1 MMMMIIIVQHPETLW
16 RDTPQLSSS
25 LLQICPKGLWLPY
38 NKSRNKQTQHVPQ
51 VQGSIMINQPMQRTF
66 HCPSGFLWLVE
77 GELRLFCN
85 ACTWYRGRMTWW
97 TAVSLIIKHRTK
109 RQETWWLLLE
119 NNDLSTAQTR
129 TQEPKGRFCTDSFP
143 DWREFEV
150 KWWMHC
156 ISIISPQ
163 VFQWKVSGRVF
174 CSWLKC
180 LKRKETPRGKLK
192 ESSRGRS
199 NHDMFFL
206 PPFWQYR
213 LYLSCIPFKSFTYK
227 DKFMDIYIYIVIY
240 LGLHTYK

>member
-1 MMMMIIIVQHPETLW
+1 MLMMIIIVQHPETLW

-174 CSWLKC
+174 FCGSVGFLDCLISSIPYLRLLMNPANQLNSWF
-180 LKRKETPRGKLK
+180 T
-192 ESSRGRS
+192 
-199 NHDMFFL
+199 FL
-206 PPFWQYR
+206 ISLFSPKI
-213 LYLSCIPFKSFTYK
+213 SGT
-227 DKFMDIYIYIVIY
+227 
-240 LGLHTYK
+240 